1 MKNILLIVIVLI
13 LIVTC
18 VNVQA
23 IRDTVAPGDTMIERT
38 FNDLVSRRSWAA
50 EN

>member
-23 IRDTVAPGDTMIERT
+23 IRNTVAPGDTMIERT
-38 FNDLVSRRSWAA
+38 FNDLVKQKGWSA
-50 EN
+50 EK

>member
-18 VNVQA
+18 VNVRA
-23 IRDTVAPGDTMIERT
+23 IRDTVAPDDTMIERT
-38 FNDLVSRRSWAA
+38 INDLVRQGRSAA